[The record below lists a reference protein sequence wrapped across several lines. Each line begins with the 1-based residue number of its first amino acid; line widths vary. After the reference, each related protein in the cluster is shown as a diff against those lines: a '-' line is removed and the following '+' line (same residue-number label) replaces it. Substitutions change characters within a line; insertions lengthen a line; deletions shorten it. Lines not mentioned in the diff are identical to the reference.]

1 LNPEMIIIGGKLAP
15 AGKYIIDPVSMS
27 MNKYAMDRISSETE
41 LVSSD
46 LLEDAA
52 LMGTMANVM
61 KKTFS
66 NN

>member
-1 LNPEMIIIGGKLAP
+1 
-15 AGKYIIDPVSMS
+15 

-46 LLEDAA
+46 LLDNAA

-61 KKTFS
+61 EKVL
-66 NN
+66 NID